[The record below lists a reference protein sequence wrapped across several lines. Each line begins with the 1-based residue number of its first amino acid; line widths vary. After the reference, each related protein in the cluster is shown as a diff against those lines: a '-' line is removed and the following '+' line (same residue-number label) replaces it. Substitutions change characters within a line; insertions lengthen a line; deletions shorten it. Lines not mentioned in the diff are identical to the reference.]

1 MVIFIYVYL
10 YMYQIFDAW
19 DNKACV
25 QYIYIYVYLFDKRKI
40 LQCWPLQN
48 LQELIQELIDDD
60 NKNYSMHSIIQLTN
74 ALKKP
79 F

>member
-10 YMYQIFDAW
+10 YMYQISDAW

-25 QYIYIYVYLFDKRKI
+25 QYIYLFDKRKI

-48 LQELIQELIDDD
+48 LQELIDDNSDD
-60 NKNYSMHSIIQLTN
+60 NKNYSTHSIIQLTN

-79 F
+79 S